1 MKKCLIVTA
10 IAMFLFVFFW
20 LIIPVFA
27 GGITIVIH
35 PDPGEISAEYM
46 KFAEKFSQALIKQG
60 KKAPLVEN
68 YQILIA
74 ERWNEASGERK
85 EKLIGIIL
93 KRTDKVPLW
102 FIKTEDLKKYPEEIE
117 AAAEEAAEITHRLLK
132 DFEKT
137 FKKTKKQK
145 ISI

>member
-1 MKKCLIVTA
+1 MKKFLIVA
-10 IAMFLFVFFW
+10 VIVVFLFVFFW
-20 LIIPVFA
+20 LIIPLFA

-60 KKAPLVEN
+60 EKDPLLGS

-74 ERWNEASGERK
+74 ERWNKAPGERK

-102 FIKTEDLKKYPEEIE
+102 FIKTNDLKKYPEEIE
-117 AAAEEAAEITHRLLK
+117 AAAEEAAEITHGLLK
-132 DFEKT
+132 NFE
-137 FKKTKKQK
+137 KTKKQK
-145 ISI
+145 I